1 MNTIII
7 GSGGHAGVVIQSL
20 SDNGKQVFGLIDDF
34 LPVGA
39 KKWGT
44 EVIGTCDDFPRL
56 ALGPWFIAV
65 GDNQVRFLMAERFHK
80 PYMSAPLTIR
90 DSSAYV
96 AAQKVG
102 VGTYIGPRAVVGN
115 NAIVG
120 EFCIINS
127 SAVLEHDS
135 ELGHFAHLCPG
146 VVTGGRVKI
155 GHHTFVGLGAIIRDG
170 VSIGANCI
178 IGMGSVVTKDV
189 PDHSIGWG
197 NPWKSQGIK

>member
-20 SDNGKQVFGLIDDF
+20 SDNGIQVCGLIDDF

-44 EVIGTCDDFPRL
+44 EIIGTCNDFPKLVR
-56 ALGPWFIAV
+56 GPWFIAV
-65 GDNQVRFLMAERFHK
+65 GDNQVRLLMAERFRK
-80 PYMSAPLTIR
+80 PYMGNPLTIR

-96 AAQKVG
+96 AAQSIG
-102 VGTYIGPRAVVGN
+102 IGTYIGPRAVVGN
-115 NAIVG
+115 NAVVG

-127 SAVLEHDS
+127 NSTLEHDS
-135 ELGHFAHLCPG
+135 EIGNFVHLCPG
-146 VVTGGRVKI
+146 VVTGGKVKI
-155 GHHTFVGLGAIIRDG
+155 GDRTFIGLGSVIRDR
-170 VSIGANCI
+170 VSIGSNCI